1 VAHIYSNNGIIQ
13 RQQEGDFME
22 GLVVVTGVNGHI
34 GNNLARQLVE
44 AGYTVRGT
52 VRSLDKAPKLNMEF
66 VEADVLNPNDWESAL
81 KGATGLFHLA
91 TIYATTGDGQLILDT
106 ANQGTENVLR
116 AAAREGIKRV
126 VYTSSVAA
134 IGSSPKGVVKDESNW
149 NSNFSLPYTQAKTE
163 SEKRAWELA
172 EELGID
178 LRVINPSGVLGGSF
192 SRPTPSTDI
201 IGDAMKGKYPVV
213 PKIPLAFVHVDDV
226 ASAHRLAYEIDEAN
240 GRYVLAPYQDGN
252 IHDLLKRARKLY
264 PKMKFPRIGIP
275 LWLLPIVVL
284 QDWFMGLFTGKRL
297 LTRSAAKSFSKGD
310 SKYSSKKAEE
320 ELGLT
325 WKPYDDCIHD
335 TVEAY
340 R

>member
-1 VAHIYSNNGIIQ
+1 MDGV
-13 RQQEGDFME
+13 
-22 GLVVVTGVNGHI
+22 VVVTGANGHI
-34 GNNLARQLVE
+34 GNNLSRQLIE
-44 AGYTVRGT
+44 HGYSVRGT
-52 VRSLDKAPKLNMEF
+52 VRSLDKAPELDMEF
-66 VEADVLNPNDWESAL
+66 VEADVLKQKDWPRVL

-91 TIYATTGDGQLILDT
+91 TIYATSGDGQLILDT
-106 ANQGTENVLR
+106 ANKGTENVLR
-116 AAAREGIKRV
+116 AAAEAGIKRV

-134 IGSSPKGVVKDESNW
+134 IGSTPKNVVKDESNW
-149 NSNFSLPYTQAKTE
+149 NDNFSMPYTRAKTE
-163 SEKRAWELA
+163 SERRAWELA
-172 EELGID
+172 DELGLD

-226 ASAHRLAYEIDEAN
+226 ATAHRLAYEVDDAS

-252 IHDLLKRARKLY
+252 IHDLLKRAKKLY
-264 PKMKFPRIGIP
+264 PKMKFPKLGIP
-275 LWLLPIVVL
+275 LWLLPIVVF

-310 SKYSSKKAEE
+310 SKYSSKKAETD
-320 ELGLT
+320 LGIT
-325 WKPYDDCIHD
+325 WKSYDDCIHD

-340 R
+340 K

>member
-1 VAHIYSNNGIIQ
+1 
-13 RQQEGDFME
+13 ME

-81 KGATGLFHLA
+81 KGANGLFHLA
-91 TIYATTGDGQLILDT
+91 TIYATTGNGQLILDT

-275 LWLLPIVVL
+275 LWLLPVVVL

>member
-1 VAHIYSNNGIIQ
+1 MQ
-13 RQQEGDFME
+13 
-22 GLVVVTGVNGHI
+22 GLVVVTGANGHI
-34 GNNLARQLVE
+34 GNNLCRQLLE
-44 AGYTVRGT
+44 KGYTVRGT
-52 VRSLDKAPKLNMEF
+52 VRSMDKAPKLDMEF
-66 VEADVLNPNDWESAL
+66 VEADVLEEEGWDKVLE
-81 KGATGLFHLA
+81 GASGLFHLA
-91 TIYATTGDGQLILDT
+91 TIYATSGDGQLILDT
-106 ANQGTENVLR
+106 ANKGTEIVFK
-116 AAAREGIKRV
+116 AAAKAGISRI

-149 NSNFSLPYTQAKTE
+149 NENFSLPYTQAKTE
-163 SEKRAWELA
+163 SERKAWNLA
-172 EELGID
+172 EELNLD

-226 ASAHRLAYEIDEAN
+226 ATAHINAYEKDEAS

-252 IHDLLKRARKLY
+252 IHDLLKRAKKLY
-264 PKMKFPRIGIP
+264 PKMKFPRLGIP
-275 LWLLPIVVL
+275 LWLLPLVVL

-297 LTRSAAKSFSKGD
+297 LTRSAAKSFSSGD

-325 WKPYDDCIHD
+325 WKSYDDCIHD

>member
-1 VAHIYSNNGIIQ
+1 M
-13 RQQEGDFME
+13 D
-22 GLVVVTGVNGHI
+22 GLVVVTGANGHI
-34 GNNLARQLVE
+34 GNNLCRQLLE
-44 AGYTVRGT
+44 EGYTVRGT
-52 VRSLDKAPKLNMEF
+52 VRSLDKAPDLDMDF
-66 VEADVLNPNDWESAL
+66 VEADVLEKQCWDNVL
-81 KGATGLFHLA
+81 KGAVGLFHLA
-91 TIYATTGDGQLILDT
+91 TIYATSGDGQLILDT

-116 AAAREGIKRV
+116 AAAKEGIKRV

-149 NSNFSLPYTQAKTE
+149 NDNFSLPYTRAKTE

-172 EELGID
+172 EELDID

-226 ASAHRLAYEIDEAN
+226 ATAHRMAYEKDDAN

-252 IHDLLKRARKLY
+252 IYDLLKRAKKLY
-264 PKMKFPRIGIP
+264 PKMKFPRLGIP
-275 LWLLPIVVL
+275 LWLLPVVVL

-320 ELGLT
+320 DLGLT
-325 WKPYDDCIHD
+325 WKSYDDCIHD

>member
-1 VAHIYSNNGIIQ
+1 MQ
-13 RQQEGDFME
+13 
-22 GLVVVTGVNGHI
+22 GLVVVTGANGHI
-34 GNNLARQLVE
+34 GNNLCRQLIE
-44 AGYTVRGT
+44 KGYDVRGT
-52 VRSLDKAPKLNMEF
+52 VRSMDKAPILDMEF
-66 VEADVLNPNDWESAL
+66 VEADVLAEEGWDKAL
-81 KGATGLFHLA
+81 EGASGLFHLA
-91 TIYATTGDGQLILDT
+91 TIYATSGDGQLILDT
-106 ANQGTENVLR
+106 ANKGTEIVFR
-116 AAAREGIKRV
+116 AAAKVGISRI

-149 NSNFSLPYTQAKTE
+149 NENFSLPYTQAKTE
-163 SEKRAWELA
+163 SERKAWKLA
-172 EELGID
+172 EELNLD

-226 ASAHRLAYEIDEAN
+226 ATAHINAYEIDEAS

-252 IHDLLKRARKLY
+252 IHDLLRRAKKLY
-264 PKMKFPRIGIP
+264 PKLKFPRLGIP
-275 LWLLPIVVL
+275 LWLLPVVVL

-297 LTRSAAKSFSKGD
+297 LTRSAAKSFSSGD
-310 SKYSSKKAEE
+310 AKYSSKKAEE

-325 WKPYDDCIHD
+325 WKSYDDCIHD

>member
-1 VAHIYSNNGIIQ
+1 MQ
-13 RQQEGDFME
+13 
-22 GLVVVTGVNGHI
+22 GLVVVTGANGHI
-34 GNNLARQLVE
+34 GNNLCRQLIE
-44 AGYTVRGT
+44 KGYDVRGT
-52 VRSLDKAPKLNMEF
+52 VRSMDKAPNLEMEF
-66 VEADVLNPNDWESAL
+66 VEEDVLEEEGWEKVLEGVS
-81 KGATGLFHLA
+81 GLFHLA
-91 TIYATTGDGQLILDT
+91 TIYATSGDGQLILDT
-106 ANQGTENVLR
+106 ANKGTEIVFR
-116 AAAREGIKRV
+116 AAAKAGISRI

-149 NSNFSLPYTQAKTE
+149 NENFSLPYTQAKTE
-163 SEKRAWELA
+163 SERKAWELA
-172 EELGID
+172 EELNLD

-226 ASAHRLAYEIDEAN
+226 ATAHINAYEIEKAS

-252 IHDLLKRARKLY
+252 IHDLLKRAKKLY
-264 PKMKFPRIGIP
+264 PKMKFPRLGIP
-275 LWLLPIVVL
+275 LWLLPVVVM

-297 LTRSAAKSFSKGD
+297 LTRSAAKSFSSGD

-325 WKPYDDCIHD
+325 WKSYDDCIHD

>member
-1 VAHIYSNNGIIQ
+1 M
-13 RQQEGDFME
+13 D
-22 GLVVVTGVNGHI
+22 GLVVVTGANGHI
-34 GNNLARQLVE
+34 GNNLCRQLLE
-44 AGYTVRGT
+44 EGYTVRGT
-52 VRSLDKAPKLNMEF
+52 VRSLDKAPDLDMDF
-66 VEADVLNPNDWESAL
+66 VEADVLEKQCWDNVL
-81 KGATGLFHLA
+81 KGAVGLFHLA
-91 TIYATTGDGQLILDT
+91 TIYATSGDGQLILDT

-116 AAAREGIKRV
+116 AAAKEGIKRV

-149 NSNFSLPYTQAKTE
+149 NDNFSLPYTRAKTE

-172 EELGID
+172 EELDID

-226 ASAHRLAYEIDEAN
+226 ATAHRMAYENDEAN

-252 IHDLLKRARKLY
+252 IHDLLKRAKKLY
-264 PKMKFPRIGIP
+264 PKMKFPRFGIP
-275 LWLLPIVVL
+275 LWLLPVVVL

-310 SKYSSKKAEE
+310 SKYSNKKAED

-325 WKPYDDCIHD
+325 WKSYDDCIHD